1 MQPFIAQP
9 TVYPAS
15 QHTQTNML
23 FSIVIMLSCARS
35 KFAELPAAL
44 GFLVGVFVGP
54 TFPNLVAHHVGL
66 FIFDINEHDLVAHG
80 CHSVKQECS
89 QAKATSVIAN
99 NSACVRLPHEP
110 LPVRDVF
117 AHHEVMGFPVAGDG
131 RLLHRAK

>member
-66 FIFDINEHDLVAHG
+66 FIFDKNEHDLVAHG
-80 CHSVKQECS
+80 CHSVKQEAPRERQEVLLQIIRHVC
-89 QAKATSVIAN
+89 
-99 NSACVRLPHEP
+99 LPHEP